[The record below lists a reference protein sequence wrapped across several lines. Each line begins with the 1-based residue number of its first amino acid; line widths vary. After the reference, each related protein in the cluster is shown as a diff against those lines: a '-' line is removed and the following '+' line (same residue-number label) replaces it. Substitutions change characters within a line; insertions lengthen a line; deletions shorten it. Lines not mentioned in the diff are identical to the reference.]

1 MEALNA
7 KLEAALLAD
16 VRALRLIPWATSP
29 SSLEDRGA
37 VASRLARLSAV
48 VTDEHEGL
56 ASADTAV
63 SAAGTHS
70 GGATLWDGHTMA
82 VRLLIE
88 NAKVNLIL
96 RIADDHVEG
105 RLRARPAEASAGE
118 LERALETLVAAAW
131 RHREALQVTDS
142 PLAFDVLG
150 RAMLVVC
157 AGAHAEPSARIAAL
171 ALSWMSALGSAAAV
185 AALGEAKLV
194 PDLLRSGVL
203 ALLPFFFN
211 APSVLAAPPAVRL
224 AAAAGAAAWTAS
236 EEFAIRAKPALVKG
250 GADAAVSALVAHAAA
265 LPAEGSSPALWAR
278 VSAGGALDP
287 FAEGARVAKTSL
299 SALALAA
306 PGGVAGAAAA
316 RRSIRP
322 LLDFFDAASK

>member
-1 MEALNA
+1 MDALNA

-16 VRALRLIPWATSP
+16 VRALRLVPWATSP
-29 SSLEDRGA
+29 SSLEER
-37 VASRLARLSAV
+37 VVVSSRLARLCAV

-56 ASADTAV
+56 VSSDTAV

-88 NAKVNLIL
+88 NAKINLIL
-96 RIADDHVEG
+96 RVADDHVDG
-105 RLRARPAEASAGE
+105 RLRARPAESCANE
-118 LERALETLVAAAW
+118 LEGALESLLVAAW
-131 RHREALQVTDS
+131 QHREALQVTDT
-142 PLAFDVLG
+142 PLALDVLA

-157 AGAHAEPSARIAAL
+157 AGSHAEPSARIASL
-171 ALSWMSALGSAAAV
+171 ALSWMGVLGSTMALS
-185 AALGEAKLV
+185 ALGEAKLV
-194 PDLLRSGVL
+194 SDLVRAGVFV
-203 ALLPFFFN
+203 LLPFFFC
-211 APSVLAAPPAVRL
+211 APSVVAAPPAARL

-236 EEFAIRAKPALVKG
+236 EEFAIRAKPALQKG
-250 GADAAVSALVAHAAA
+250 GADAAICALIAHAAA

-278 VSAGGALDP
+278 LGALSP
-287 FAEGARVAKTSL
+287 FAEGARAAKASL

-306 PGGVAGAAAA
+306 PGGVSGVAAA

-322 LLDFFDAASK
+322 LLDFFDSAAK